1 MRRRIVL
8 GVIVAMG
15 GLSIAAAAFQA
26 APPAGRQGGARGPN
40 VAGIEKVKD
49 NLYMITGGGGNTAA
63 FITDG
68 GVVIVD
74 AKLPGW
80 GQAILDKVRTVSDKP
95 VTMIINTHTHPD
107 HTGSNEFFGPTVDV
121 VAQETTKANMQ
132 KMDAFKGAGA
142 SVLPKRTFKDT
153 MTIGRGKDEIDLY
166 YFGRAHTGGDAFV
179 LFKTPR
185 VVHTGDAFAGKNV
198 PLVDTMNGGSVVDF
212 GKTVAKAASTSKDYD
227 TVITGHSTLMK
238 PADLK
243 EFADFNNDFVS
254 FVQSE
259 MKAGKTAEQ
268 AGAEYKIPDKY
279 KGYGLGGDLFGG
291 YKGNVQT
298 AYNELAR

>member
-8 GVIVAMG
+8 GVIVAIG
-15 GLSIAAAAFQA
+15 GLSIAAAAFQGA
-26 APPAGRQGGARGPN
+26 PAGRQGGARGPN

-74 AKLPGW
+74 TKLAGW

-121 VAQETTKANMQ
+121 IAHEMTKANMA
-132 KMDAFKGAGA
+132 KMDAFKGAAA
-142 SVLPKRTFKDT
+142 SLLPKRTFKDT
-153 MTIGRGKDEIDLY
+153 MTIGKGKDEIDLY

-185 VVHTGDAFAGKNV
+185 VVHAGDAFAGKNV
-198 PLVDTMNGGSVVDF
+198 PLVDTMNGGSVVDY
-212 GKTVAKAASTSKDYD
+212 GKTLAKASSTLKDYD
-227 TVITGHSTLMK
+227 TIITGHSMLMK

-243 EFADFNNDFVS
+243 EFADFNNDFAAW
-254 FVQSE
+254 VQSE

-268 AGAEYKIPDKY
+268 AGAEYKIPEKY

-291 YKGNVQT
+291 YKGNIQT
-298 AYNELAR
+298 AYNELSKK